1 MGLRIMGKKAILLV
15 SVIIL
20 GLLPAVSFSGC
31 GDTSPGFEEVMA
43 DAIKASAEVETYSM
57 KSEAENSDVPWG
69 VRDWGNTISSNRY
82 SGIFGRLT
90 DLEDTKELDD
100 EKINGVDC
108 YHYIGKNKVDE
119 NVAEQFPSLE
129 YERNDTEFWIGKDDF
144 FLRQCKVYIEIAVN
158 NEDTGEIFPY
168 SVATFTFSRFN
179 HPIEIEDPEL
189 E

>member
-1 MGLRIMGKKAILLV
+1 MGKKKAILLV

-20 GLLPAVSFSGC
+20 GVLPAVSISGC
-31 GDTSPGFEEVMA
+31 GGTRPGFEEVMA
-43 DAIKASAEVETYSM
+43 NAIEAAAEVETYSM
-57 KSEAENSDVPWG
+57 ESEAENWDVPWG
-69 VRDWGNTISSNRY
+69 VRDWENTISSNRGY
-82 SGIFGRLT
+82 SGILGRLT

-100 EKINGVDC
+100 ERINGVDC

-119 NVAEQFPSLE
+119 SVTEQFPSLE

-144 FLRQCKVYIEIAVN
+144 FLRQCKVYMEIAVN

-179 HPIEIEDPEL
+179 DPIEIEGPEL

>member
-1 MGLRIMGKKAILLV
+1 MRKKKAILLV

-20 GLLPAVSFSGC
+20 GVLPAVSLSGC
-31 GDTSPGFEEVMA
+31 GDTRPGFEEVMA
-43 DAIKASAEVETYSM
+43 NAIEAAAEVETYSM
-57 KSEAENSDVPWG
+57 ESEAENWDVPWG
-69 VRDWGNTISSNRY
+69 VRDWENTISSNRNY
-82 SGIFGRLT
+82 SGILGRLT

-100 EKINGVDC
+100 VRINGVDY

-119 NVAEQFPSLE
+119 SVTEQFPSLE

-144 FLRQCKVYIEIAVN
+144 FLRQCKVYMEIAEN
-158 NEDTGEIFPY
+158 NEDTGEIVPY

-179 HPIEIEDPEL
+179 DPIELEGPEL